1 MMSKMCAES
10 VEMLSAFFIENGKSF
25 VALLT
30 SVSGQKIA
38 FVGFTGADKTTSF
51 TPVKQS
57 LTE

>member
-1 MMSKMCAES
+1 MCAES